1 MRYKVLYIIPTLD
14 HCGAEKQLTLL
25 ATHLPRDLFEVRV
38 VTLTRNGWY
47 LSELQNSGL
56 PVQCLNKK
64 SKISFGVY
72 CNLKKIIHSFSPDL
86 VHTWLFA
93 GNSYGRKAAF
103 ACNVPVV
110 VCGERCVDLWK
121 TSFHH
126 KIDRLLAKKTD
137 AYIVNSSAIK
147 DFYVKNGLP
156 SDKFFVIPNAMIP
169 PSESPPL
176 TKEQFLKDLG
186 VLTQSPNLAELPEK
200 SKIFQELAITDPSR
214 EENRSPWII
223 GMVSR
228 LWAQKR
234 IEDAL
239 WAADQLKF
247 SLLNFYLVI
256 VGDGPEREK
265 LLRYRDDLQLQ
276 DRVFFIGERHD
287 VQRLYP
293 CFDLLWNCSSYEGQ
307 SNTILEALYHR
318 IPVIASDIPGNRDL
332 IQPGYNGLLIS
343 EFDGDQ
349 TRRRTAFSRETLR
362 ILNEENSQLRKKLGR
377 QAHENILANYSLDR
391 LISKHVALYTALIK
405 EKKGK

>member
-25 ATHLPRDLFEVRV
+25 ATHLPTDLFEVQV
-38 VTLTRNGWY
+38 VTLSRNGWY
-47 LSELQNSGL
+47 LSELQNSGI

-64 SKISFGVY
+64 SKISIGVY
-72 CNLKKIIHSFSPDL
+72 RKLKKIIRSFSPDI

-103 ACNVPVV
+103 ACHVPVV
-110 VCGERCVDLWK
+110 ICGERCVDLWK
-121 TSFHH
+121 TPFHH
-126 KIDRLLAKKTD
+126 KIDRLLENKTD

-147 DFYVKNGLP
+147 DFYVKHGLP
-156 SDKFFVIPNAMIP
+156 SDKFHVIPNAMIP
-169 PSESPPL
+169 PSESSPF

-186 VLTQSPNLAELPEK
+186 VPIRLSNVSDLSEK
-200 SKIFQELAITDPSR
+200 SKIFQKLAITDISR
-214 EENRSPWII
+214 TENQAPRII

-228 LWAQKR
+228 LWPQKR

-247 SLLNFYLVI
+247 SLLNFYLI
-256 VGDGPEREK
+256 IIGDGPEREK

-287 VQRLYP
+287 VHRIFP

-307 SNTILEALYHR
+307 SNTILEAQFHR
-318 IPVIASDIPGNRDL
+318 IPVIASDVPGNRDL

-343 EFDGDQ
+343 EFGGDQ

-362 ILNEENSQLRKKLGR
+362 ILQNDNSQLREALGN
-377 QAHENILANYSLDR
+377 QAHENIILNYSLDR
-391 LISKHVALYTALIK
+391 LISEHVDLYTSLIN
-405 EKKGK
+405 KKKDK